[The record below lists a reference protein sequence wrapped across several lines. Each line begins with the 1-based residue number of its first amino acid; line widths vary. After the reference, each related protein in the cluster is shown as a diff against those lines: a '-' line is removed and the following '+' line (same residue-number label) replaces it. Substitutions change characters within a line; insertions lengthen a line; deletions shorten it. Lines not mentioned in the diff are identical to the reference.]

1 MLNRNNFMQ
10 NARNNLCKKQW
21 TIFMR
26 KQWIVLINAENR
38 FYECSKQIWIYNKYD
53 VQRTNFINVE
63 THFINAEN
71 KIRLLWNSNMKK
83 HSDLVF
89 KSRKHDFIRCF
100 MRKQWTI
107 YAEKRVNKFSNN
119 TEHKIILCKVL
130 EIVYAENSEQFLWEN
145 NEQF

>member
-1 MLNRNNFMQ
+1 MLE
-10 NARNNLCKKQW
+10 
-21 TIFMR
+21 TIYAKNSEQFLWE

-38 FYECSKQIWIYNKYD
+38 FYECSKQIWIYSKHD

-83 HSDLVF
+83 HSDLAF
-89 KSRKHDFIRCF
+89 KFKKHNFTRCF

-107 YAEKRVNKFSNN
+107 YAVNR
-119 TEHKIILCKVL
+119 E
-130 EIVYAENSEQFLWEN
+130 
-145 NEQF
+145 